1 VIGLELQQLMPLV
14 STIFI
19 AISGILVA
27 IGWYMIMKGRRETHQ
42 RFMVAG
48 ATFALLFFIVY
59 VSKTVFIGSTQF
71 GGPEHIK
78 QLYLIFLLVHILLAT
93 TAAVFGII
101 TLYLASKQRFV
112 KHRKI
117 GRITATIWMITAP
130 TGILV
135 YILLYVLY
143 PGGETGSLI
152 DAIIG

>member
-1 VIGLELQQLMPLV
+1 VIRLELQQLMPLV

-48 ATFALLFFIVY
+48 ASFALLFFIVY

-71 GGPEHIK
+71 GGPENIK
-78 QLYLIFLLVHILLAT
+78 QLYLIFLLVHIVLAT
-93 TAAVFGII
+93 SAAVFGIV

-130 TGILV
+130 TGIFV